1 MNDVK
6 IDDLFAF
13 SFSIP
18 GQEPVVLC
26 SSNEKERLQW
36 RLAFTYSIHYMHIA
50 GSVKNQMLHKPLAQA
65 RLRDMQRIAL
75 LVARCKNRLLIL
87 PPSFR
92 RVDKSVAD
100 AAAAT
105 LVASTA
111 ALPHLVSTSSLSKL
125 RASSAHASTTSPP
138 SVSYELSG
146 PNPSN
151 KNLTP
156 KTLYSSKQNPKP
168 LTLTH
173 SQAARWST
181 AAFNPTAPD
190 SAPPLPLPLY
200 QLCCSR

>member
-138 SVSYELSG
+138 ASHMNSQV
-146 PNPSN
+146 P
-151 KNLTP
+151 TP
-156 KTLYSSKQNPKP
+156 QTKI
-168 LTLTH
+168 
-173 SQAARWST
+173 
-181 AAFNPTAPD
+181 
-190 SAPPLPLPLY
+190 
-200 QLCCSR
+200 